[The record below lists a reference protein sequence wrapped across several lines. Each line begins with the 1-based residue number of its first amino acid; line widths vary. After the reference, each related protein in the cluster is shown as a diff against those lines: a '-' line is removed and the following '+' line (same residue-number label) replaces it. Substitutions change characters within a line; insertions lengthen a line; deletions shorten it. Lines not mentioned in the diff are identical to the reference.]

1 LKEYVGSRLR
11 IEKAGI
17 MNTTMK
23 LGGGVVAACAAC
35 CAVSV
40 VPALLAG
47 TSIVA
52 LGGAALAWGTGLLL
66 LAVPVAGV
74 YYLSRRQTAVS
85 SAGCGCASTTQDE
98 AVIACKLGAGDFKT
112 RTTEIRDLARRSLR
126 HASRRPLTLTLT
138 YEPDARDEVHA
149 LVAKEQECCP
159 FLTFSVRE
167 KSDAIEVAIIAP
179 AAAAEAADTLFD
191 HFAPELAASNTKEI
205 A

>member
-1 LKEYVGSRLR
+1 
-11 IEKAGI
+11 

-23 LGGGVVAACAAC
+23 VGGGVVAACAAC

-52 LGGAALAWGTGLLL
+52 LGGAALAWGAGLLL
-66 LAVPVAGV
+66 LAVPAAAGA
-74 YYLSRRQTAVS
+74 YYLSRRQAAVPS
-85 SAGCGCASTTQDE
+85 SGCGCASTTQDE
-98 AVIACKLGAGDFKT
+98 AVIACTLGAGDFKM
-112 RTTEIRDLARRSLR
+112 RTAEMRGLARRSLR
-126 HASRRPLTLTLT
+126 HASRRPLSLTLT
-138 YEPDARDEVHA
+138 YEPEARDEVRA

-179 AAAAEAADTLFD
+179 AAAAEAADPLFD